1 MRPLRSRI
9 LFEVIVGVVL
19 ATSLVVILRQAR
31 RIVEYQHRQEADAQS
46 LRLFRD
52 ALAQKGL
59 HVPPP
64 EVTEESPTEGELS
77 AIAKREAT
85 IERLD
90 RDLAEAQ
97 ANITNLQ
104 SQLSAANDQSTQA
117 QATAQATLQ
126 KQQEDSKAQLDD
138 LQKKLDA
145 ALQQSDIARQ
155 RAAALEADNTKL
167 TSDNASVG
175 TRTADVSRILTNLQ
189 ELDRRREAYLTSILR
204 RYRDLGSDFRNMGS
218 MLDTSHDPNHD
229 ANAGACGGAALS
241 RIQNAVNSAEDDLR
255 QINELNDRTQKLL
268 KQLPKK

>member
-19 ATSLVVILRQAR
+19 VTSLVVILRQAR
-31 RIVEYQHRQEADAQS
+31 RIAEYQHRQEADAQS
-46 LRLFRD
+46 LRLLRE
-52 ALAQKGL
+52 AVAQKGL

-90 RDLAEAQ
+90 RELAEAQ

-104 SQLSAANDQSTQA
+104 SQLTAANDQSTQA
-117 QATAQATLQ
+117 QASAQATLQ

-155 RAAALEADNTKL
+155 RAAALEADNARL
-167 TSDNASVG
+167 TATSSTTSAQ
-175 TRTADVSRILTNLQ
+175 TADVYRILANLE
-189 ELDRRREAYLTSILR
+189 ELDHRRDAYLTSILR
-204 RYRDLGSDFRNMGS
+204 RYRDLSSDFRNMGS
-218 MLDTSHDPNHD
+218 MLDTSHDPNHE
-229 ANAGACGGAALS
+229 ASAGACGGAALS

-255 QINELNDRTQKLL
+255 QINDLNARSLKLL

>member
-1 MRPLRSRI
+1 MRPLRMRI
-9 LFEVIVGVVL
+9 AFEVILGVVL
-19 ATSLVVILRQAR
+19 VTSLVVILRLAR
-31 RIVEYQHRQEADAQS
+31 RIAEYQHRQDADAQS
-46 LRLFRD
+46 LRLLRE

-59 HVPPP
+59 HVLPPQ
-64 EVTEESPTEGELS
+64 VTEESPTEGELS

-90 RDLAEAQ
+90 RELAEAQ

-104 SQLSAANDQSTQA
+104 SQLTAANDQNTQA
-117 QATAQATLQ
+117 QASAQAALQ

-155 RAAALEADNTKL
+155 RAAALEADNTRL
-167 TSDNASVG
+167 TNASSAAG
-175 TRTADVSRILTNLQ
+175 TQTADVSRILTNLQ
-189 ELDRRREAYLTSILR
+189 ELDRRREGYLTSILR
-204 RYRDLGSDFRNMGS
+204 RYRDITSDFRAMGS

-241 RIQNAVNSAEDDLR
+241 RIQNAVSSAEDDLR
-255 QINELNDRTQKLL
+255 QINELNNRTQKLL